1 MINIRRENE
10 IRLDTQFSS
19 PGGLQ
24 FAMKSLFLSFS
35 LMNGPVYTSIH
46 AFTRKRISKG
56 NREEINGAVKRM
68 IYTRLRKFKCFLQ
81 DVQDVHS
88 GGGCLISIRRHP
100 PRRPRRR
107 PLWLVHDFLSLAR
120 APLLLLF
127 IHALRSVLSLLSD
140 RATHGVNVIPF
151 EGGWRRE
158 REEKKQE
165 RERERK
171 KKIDEVRIKRWEN
184 RKLFALASR

>member
-1 MINIRRENE
+1 M
-10 IRLDTQFSS
+10 
-19 PGGLQ
+19 
-24 FAMKSLFLSFS
+24 
-35 LMNGPVYTSIH
+35 
-46 AFTRKRISKG
+46 
-56 NREEINGAVKRM
+56 
-68 IYTRLRKFKCFLQ
+68 
-81 DVQDVHS
+81 
-88 GGGCLISIRRHP
+88 
-100 PRRPRRR
+100 
-107 PLWLVHDFLSLAR
+107 HDFLSLAR

-184 RKLFALASR
+184 RKLIALASR